1 MKKILLVSTLVGIGL
16 LSGCQSSFNS
26 DSLVFSNNDYQNEV
40 ISESIYESMYATDTD
55 PRTLLEV
62 STNCFEGK
70 IVSIL
75 SSEVDEFGNIRTPLE
90 VEVMNQYKG
99 DISSTVIVYQ
109 NGGSVDVGAYNK
121 VFKKIL

>member
-1 MKKILLVSTLVGIGL
+1 
-16 LSGCQSSFNS
+16 
-26 DSLVFSNNDYQNEV
+26 
-40 ISESIYESMYATDTD
+40 MYATDTD

-109 NGGSVDVGAYNK
+109 NGGSVDVGAY
-121 VFKKIL
+121 KKCSKKYCRKNDVR